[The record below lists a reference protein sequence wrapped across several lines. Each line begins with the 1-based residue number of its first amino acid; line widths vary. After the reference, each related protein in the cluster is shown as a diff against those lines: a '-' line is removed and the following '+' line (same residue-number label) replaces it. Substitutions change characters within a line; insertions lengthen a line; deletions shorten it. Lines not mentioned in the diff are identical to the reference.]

1 MQTELDHSIPLVSE
15 IGLACFEAR
24 GNSYA
29 LDVVLV
35 REIVRTLE
43 VTPLPNAPELIEGV
57 VELRGGL
64 VPVLDLS
71 RVLGG
76 EKSEVTSRSRIVV
89 VDSDGMLLGLCV
101 DAATDVLSID
111 PALLEDVPD
120 LATQA
125 GYSVVRG
132 VVRRSDASPVM
143 VLAVEAILENVY
155 RSALVNSGEN

>member
-1 MQTELDHSIPLVSE
+1 MRTETEQPTPLVSE
-15 IGLACFEAR
+15 IGLACFEAC

-29 LDVVLV
+29 LDVSLV
-35 REIVRTLE
+35 REIVRPLP
-43 VTPLPNAPELIEGV
+43 VTRLPNAPELIEGV

-76 EKSEVTSRSRIVV
+76 EKSEIASESRIIV
-89 VDSDGMLLGLCV
+89 VDCEGLLLGLFV
-101 DAATDVLSID
+101 DAATDVLSLD

-120 LATQA
+120 LATHA
-125 GYSVVRG
+125 GYKIVRG
-132 VVRRSDASPVM
+132 MVRRSDAPPVM

>member
-1 MQTELDHSIPLVSE
+1 MRTEIDQATPLVSE
-15 IGLACFEAR
+15 IGLACFEAQGR
-24 GNSYA
+24 SYA

-35 REIVRTLE
+35 REIVRTQE

-76 EKSEVTSRSRIVV
+76 DRSEVTSRSRIVV
-89 VDSDGMLLGLCV
+89 IDCDGLLLGLCV
-101 DAATDVLSID
+101 DEATDVLSID

-132 VVRRSDASPVM
+132 VVRREGAPPVM
-143 VLAVEAILENVY
+143 VLAVETILENVY